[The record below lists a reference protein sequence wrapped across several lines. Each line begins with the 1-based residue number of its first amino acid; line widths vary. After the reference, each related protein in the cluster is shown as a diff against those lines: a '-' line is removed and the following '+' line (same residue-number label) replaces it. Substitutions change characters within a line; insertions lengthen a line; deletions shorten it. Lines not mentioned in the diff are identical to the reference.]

1 MLSLPRPPAAWHE
14 LPPLQWLMRPA
25 APCVLPPQGLR
36 GLTPLPWWAAISYAG
51 DGRRAILQLRRDPT
65 AARLSALLPGL
76 VRRLR
81 QWPQPTLLLPI
92 PSWKR
97 QANPLPGLLAR
108 QLRHQLGWPCDPQ
121 LLERSRPVLGQHR
134 LNRELRWANQQGAFR
149 CLHRPG
155 HASLPWG
162 CRTVML
168 LDDILTTGATACAA
182 AAALEAKGWRVAG
195 LSCLGRTPAQPR
207 PKGRDLRSSGRLGGG
222 PG

>member
-1 MLSLPRPPAAWHE
+1 MATLQAGLPGRHAQPPRPPAAWHE
-14 LPPLQWLMRPA
+14 LLPLQWLMRPA
-25 APCVLPPQGLR
+25 TPCVLPPQGLR

-65 AARLSALLPGL
+65 AARISALLPGL
-76 VRRLR
+76 VTRLR

-121 LLERSRPVLGQHR
+121 LLARSRPVLGQHR

-168 LDDILTTGATACAA
+168 LDDI
-182 AAALEAKGWRVAG
+182 
-195 LSCLGRTPAQPR
+195 PHH
-207 PKGRDLRSSGRLGGG
+207 GRDRLRRRRRPGSQGLARCRTELPGPHPCQAASEGR
-222 PG
+222 